1 MSHQVISIFLPSV
14 HGGGAE
20 KAMLVFA
27 AELIKRGFRV
37 DLVVAK
43 FQGPHVSSIP
53 QGVRVV
59 DLQSSRMLKAIPRLV
74 QYFTETRPQAVFST
88 ITHANIATVWAARR
102 AGVTAPIVVRQS
114 NAPRAE
120 TKSSMGRY
128 IASRII
134 PFAYPH
140 ASGIIAV
147 SEGVRSEL
155 LELNRCLDPLT
166 KVVPTPVLTE
176 EVRRLGDEEPQ
187 HPWLQSL
194 EVPVLLSAGRLEH
207 HKGML
212 DLIRAFRRVRD
223 ARPARLVILGEGSE
237 RGRLE
242 SEVARLRLSQDVSL
256 PGFFSNPFSFMNRA
270 SAFVLASHYE
280 GLPNVLIQAMAFG
293 TPVVATDCRSGPAEI
308 LDGGRLGRLVRVGDI
323 GELAVAMEQ
332 SLDLPRQKLGQEVV
346 WQRYGA
352 ERATTQYLEL
362 AGLPAML
369 RAAPQVR

>member
-1 MSHQVISIFLPSV
+1 MSHQVISLFIPSV

-27 AELIKRGFRV
+27 AELVKRGFGV

-74 QYFTETRPQAVFST
+74 QYFAETRPQAVYST
-88 ITHANIATVWAARR
+88 ITHANIAAVWAARR
-102 AGVTAPIVVRQS
+102 AGLTAPVIVRQS

-147 SEGVRSEL
+147 SDGVRSEL
-155 LELNRCLDPLT
+155 LELNRHLARLT
-166 KVVPTPVLTE
+166 KVVPTPVLTK
-176 EVRRLGDEEPQ
+176 EVQQLGAENPS
-187 HPWLQSL
+187 HPWLQDSGA
-194 EVPVLLSAGRLEH
+194 PVILSAGRLEY

-223 ARPARLVILGEGSE
+223 IRPARLVILGEGSE

-242 SEVARLRLSQDVSL
+242 SEVARLGLSQDVSL
-256 PGFFSNPFSFMNRA
+256 PGFSSNPFSFMKRA
-270 SAFVLASHYE
+270 SVFVLASHYE
-280 GLPNVLIQAMAFG
+280 GLPNVLIQALAFG

-308 LDGGRLGRLVRVGDI
+308 LDGGRLGRLVRVGNI
-323 GELAVAMEQ
+323 GELAAAIEQ
-332 SLDLPRQKLGQEVV
+332 SLDSPRQELGQKEV

-352 ERATTQYLEL
+352 EHATTQYLAI
-362 AGLPAML
+362 AGLPATS
-369 RAAPQVR
+369 RATTPAT